1 MLRIFAVGGARIV
14 LSTKDYLLRID
25 PVKFLKRLRKG
36 RLDPRLMYVI
46 AVEHPQLLD
55 ANLGVCPACGRKFK
69 SVWGVYKHLR
79 SRGMCLSAVTK
90 AIEDSVLKYRVSTR
104 FIEFKR
110 GRYYTVRCFSKHKM
124 WTSAYEHLRKCM
136 GW

>member
-1 MLRIFAVGGARIV
+1 VLRTFAVGKARIT
-14 LSTKDYLLRID
+14 LSTRDYLLRID
-25 PVKFLKRLRKG
+25 PVKFLKKVRKG
-36 RLDPRLMYVI
+36 RLDPRLVYVI

-69 SVWGVYKHLR
+69 NARGVRKHLR
-79 SRGMCLSAVTK
+79 AGGICYTAVVK

-104 FIEFKR
+104 FIEYKH
-110 GRYYTVRCFSKHKM
+110 GRYYTEHCFSKHRT
-124 WTSAYEHLRKCM
+124 WASAYDHLKKCM

>member
-1 MLRIFAVGGARIV
+1 MLRTFAVGKARIT

-25 PVKFLKRLRKG
+25 PVKFLRKLKKG
-36 RLDPRLMYVI
+36 RLDPRLAYVI

-69 SVWGVYKHLR
+69 NARGVRKHLR
-79 SRGMCLSAVTK
+79 AGGICYTAVVK
-90 AIEDSVLKYRVSTR
+90 AIEDSVLKYRVSTQ

-110 GRYYTVRCFSKHKM
+110 GRYYTVRCFSKHET
-124 WTSAYEHLRKCM
+124 WFSAYEHLRKCL

>member
-1 MLRIFAVGGARIV
+1 MLRTFTVGRARIV
-14 LSTKDYLLRID
+14 LSTKDCLLRAD

-36 RLDPRLMYVI
+36 RLDPRLMYVV

-55 ANLGVCPACGRKFK
+55 VDDGICPACGRKFK

-104 FIEFKR
+104 FIEFKH
-110 GRYYTVRCFSKHKM
+110 GRYYTEHCFSKHRT
-124 WTSAYEHLRKCM
+124 WTSAYDHLRKCL